1 MIDALADSTLRAIKT
16 EYKITG
22 SKEGQSADGW
32 MLIDFGDVIVHIFT
46 PDQRQY
52 YQLEKLW
59 SEGKVLVHL
68 Q

>member
-1 MIDALADSTLRAIKT
+1 MIDALADYALRAIKT

-22 SKEGQSADGW
+22 GKEGQSADGW
-32 MLIDFGDVIVHIFT
+32 MLLDFGDVIVHIFT

-59 SEGKVLVHL
+59 SEGKVLVRL